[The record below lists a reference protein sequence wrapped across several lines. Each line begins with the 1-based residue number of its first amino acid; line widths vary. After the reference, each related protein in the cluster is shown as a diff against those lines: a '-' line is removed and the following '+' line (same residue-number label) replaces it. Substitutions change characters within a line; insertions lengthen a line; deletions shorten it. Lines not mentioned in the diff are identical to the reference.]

1 MLVSINLKIENYRHH
16 VFILVN
22 YKNTLVMKTKILLTA
37 LTLIISL
44 QFIQAQYLVSATH
57 MYTYSVTEV
66 EYYLDLRGWDTST
79 MDLNGVISYSI
90 TYNTIDVFGNPT
102 IASGA
107 LYVPQL
113 PDIMPLVSYQHGT
126 TYDKSTVPSNE
137 YYYETRGLLYSGN
150 GYITTLP
157 DYLGMGVN
165 PGIHPYVHWESE
177 ATASIDLM
185 RAAREYLWDTLQILD
200 NNQLFL
206 AGYSQGG
213 HSTMALHKYITDNNL
228 ENEFNVVASA
238 PMSGPYDLSSTMVD
252 FVFGSPTY
260 PAPAYVPYAGAS
272 YQYIYGNLYTSYD
285 QYYDPPYD
293 TIIADWIADGTDA
306 PYLPENFYEFMVDAV
321 VDDIKNNPNH
331 PLRVDLSHN
340 DLYNWIPN
348 EPVRMLY
355 CTMDE
360 LVSFENSI
368 LARDTMNALGAPDV
382 QAIDV
387 DFNGTH
393 STCFIPATTWSLDW
407 FNSFVLSIPS
417 IKIQS
422 KIILYPNPFST
433 STSIEYELSQSG
445 TVRMTIYNQL
455 GRQVDSIEQSQS
467 QGLNKIIWFAENNLS
482 NGIYFYK
489 LQVGEQ
495 VATGKMVLMR

>member
-1 MLVSINLKIENYRHH
+1 
-16 VFILVN
+16 
-22 YKNTLVMKTKILLTA
+22 MKTKILLTA
-37 LTLIISL
+37 LALIISL
-44 QFIQAQYLVSATH
+44 QFAQVQYLVSATQIA
-57 MYTYSVTEV
+57 YRNATYVQN
-66 EYYLDLRGWDTST
+66 YLNQGGWDTSSMT
-79 MDLNGVISYSI
+79 LNAVISYNI
-90 TYNTIDVFGNPT
+90 TYNTTDVFGNPT

-107 LYVPQL
+107 LYIPQL
-113 PDIMPLVSYQHGT
+113 CDIMPLVSYQHGT
-126 TYDKSTVPSNE
+126 QFDKMDVPSNGD
-137 YYYETRGLLYSGN
+137 YAYEGLLYSGN

-185 RAAREYLWDTLQILD
+185 RAAREYLLDTLQILD
-200 NNQLFL
+200 NGQLFL
-206 AGYSQGG
+206 TGYSQGG

-238 PMSGPYDLSSTMVD
+238 PMSGAYDLSSTELD

-260 PAPAYVPYAGAS
+260 PVPQFVPYTFAS

-285 QYYDPPYD
+285 EYYDPPYD
-293 TIIADWIADGTDA
+293 TIIADWIADGTYVPD
-306 PYLPENFYEFMVDAV
+306 LPENFYEFMQDSV
-321 VDDIKNNPNH
+321 VDNIKNNPNH
-331 PLRVDLSHN
+331 PFRVDASYN
-340 DLYNWIPN
+340 DLYNWIPQ
-348 EPVRMLY
+348 EPVSMLY

-360 LVSFENSI
+360 IVPFENAI
-368 LARDTMNALGAPDV
+368 LALDTMNALGAPDV

-387 DFNGTH
+387 YPNGNH
-393 STCFIPATTWSLDW
+393 NTCFIPATTYSLDW
-407 FNSFVLSIPS
+407 FNSLKVECVLSIPS

-433 STSIEYELSQSG
+433 STTIEYELSQSG

-455 GRQVDSIEQSQS
+455 GVQVDSIEQSQS
-467 QGLNKIIWFAENNLS
+467 QGLNKIIWFAKNDLS
-482 NGIYFYK
+482 NGIYYYK